1 MGARSSVR
9 PHRHIYFC
17 RAEFCL
23 LFPSVGKTL
32 RGLYTDTLPASCISR
47 AGIVLV
53 DTTSITLHL
62 CVCLNFAYDILC
74 PCRRTSEFLSEF
86 LLILHVLF

>member
-1 MGARSSVR
+1 MVTFISAGQSFVCFFQVLGT
-9 PHRHIYFC
+9 Y
-17 RAEFCL
+17 
-23 LFPSVGKTL
+23 L
-32 RGLYTDTLPASCISR
+32 RGLYTDILPASCISR